1 MKVAEVDLSAARTHK
16 EQFQEI
22 SQASEAALAALNT
35 TFDEYKTSTE
45 TQIARH
51 EVQKSS
57 FLITTRLTLRTVGMQ
72 VIARKI
78 GGDE

>member
-1 MKVAEVDLSAARTHK
+1 LKVAEVDLAAARNHK

-22 SQASEAALAALNT
+22 SQASEAALAALNM

-51 EVQKSS
+51 EVKQSGYS
-57 FLITTRLTLRTVGMQ
+57 
-72 VIARKI
+72 
-78 GGDE
+78 

>member
-1 MKVAEVDLSAARTHK
+1 MLYWGCYRSALKVAEVDLASARSHK

-35 TFDEYKTSTE
+35 TFDEYKTSSE

-51 EVQKSS
+51 EVK
-57 FLITTRLTLRTVGMQ
+57 
-72 VIARKI
+72 
-78 GGDE
+78 